1 MHSEY
6 RSTLWNGN
14 IYLFERVQIWYCFI
28 FLYQSI
34 NNWFFLS
41 LSLSRFLDAVQNSRN
56 IIFSLFST
64 WIFIPVLSDKVVT
77 IKVHTHCCHPENRSR
92 WNSLFVVNCYQQ
104 VAGINVRS
112 SLTMCS
118 HLLLS
123 AHENLFYFSVSVW
136 AFFFCCWCHK
146 RSKAKLKGI
155 LHM

>member
-1 MHSEY
+1 MKWQH
-6 RSTLWNGN
+6 
-14 IYLFERVQIWYCFI
+14 LFIRACANMILLHIFI
-28 FLYQSI
+28 PKHKQLVF
-34 NNWFFLS
+34 S

-56 IIFSLFST
+56 LIFSLFST
-64 WIFIPVLSDKVVT
+64 WIFVPVLSDKVVT
-77 IKVHTHCCHPENRSR
+77 IKVHTHCCHPENRSK
-92 WNSLFVVNCYQQ
+92 WNSLYVVNCCQQ

-136 AFFFCCWCHK
+136 ALVFCCCCHK